1 MRILLVAWDVHRL
14 IHAMY
19 YLDSGFNW
27 KALLLGSENWGFLP
41 EMILRTFIMFAI
53 IIVSLRIL
61 GKRGVKQLSIFELVV
76 IISLGSAA
84 GDPMLY
90 KEVGLLTAMIVFIII
105 VGLYSLITY
114 IIGQSPRFEKIM
126 EGEPVILI
134 KNGAFSIDNFSKEA
148 LGEDEFFSELRMQGV
163 SQLGQIEEA
172 ILESSGSISIF
183 YYPEM
188 DVKYGLPIMPESLVK
203 RQENI
208 VETGY
213 YACVFCGYTEKLE
226 PTKSHTCP
234 ACQKWH
240 WVKASDKKRI
250 R

>member
-1 MRILLVAWDVHRL
+1 ML
-14 IHAMY
+14 

-27 KALLLGSENWGFLP
+27 KELLLGSEDWNFLP
-41 EMILRTFIMFAI
+41 AMMLRTFVMFVI

-90 KEVGLLTAMIVFIII
+90 KEVGLLTALIIFIII
-105 VGLYSLITY
+105 VGLYSLITH
-114 IIGQSPRFEKIM
+114 IIGQSPRFEMIM
-126 EGEPVILI
+126 EGKPVILI

-183 YYPEM
+183 FYPEG
-188 DVKYGLPIMPESLVK
+188 DVKDGLPILPESLIK
-203 RQENI
+203 RHENI
-208 VETGY
+208 LESGY
-213 YACVFCGYTEKLE
+213 YACVFCGYTKKLE
-226 PTKSHTCP
+226 PAKSHTCP
-234 ACQKWH
+234 ACQKMQ
-240 WVKASDKKRI
+240 WVKASNKKRI